1 MIKLQEIC
9 MLKSEIDDVAIK
21 SREWS
26 SKELG
31 SGIWSMIFMM
41 LVGKSINYHNG
52 HITNS
57 WLAGFKHAFLFF
69 NPTTGIMIQSDY
81 QVRIWRGSHATRP
94 NTPILMMKNVRG
106 CFQQFLRTPSTPFEQ
121 THMGSSDWKWPM
133 SANGRPWS
141 SHRCDCGRAAFL
153 RPWAGWQSQVLGQ
166 GRGLM
171 ALDLGVAVNGSRLRF
186 FQCFWYFGV
195 ERVRSRLSYMSFLS
209 QWMFK
214 PWQLKTRG

>member
-1 MIKLQEIC
+1 MHFCFQ
-9 MLKSEIDDVAIK
+9 SNNWNDDPK
-21 SREWS
+21 GGE
-26 SKELG
+26 
-31 SGIWSMIFMM
+31 
-41 LVGKSINYHNG
+41 
-52 HITNS
+52 
-57 WLAGFKHAFLFF
+57 
-69 NPTTGIMIQSDY
+69 TTQLDEMPIVDEPNM
-81 QVRIWRGSHATRP
+81 RP
-94 NTPILMMKNVRG
+94 STPILMMKNVRG
-106 CFQQFLRTPSTPFEQ
+106 CFQQFLRRPSTRFEQ

-133 SANGRPWS
+133 CANGRPWS
-141 SHRCDCGRAAFL
+141 SHRRDCGRAAFL

-195 ERVRSRLSYMSFLS
+195 ERVRGRLSSMSFLS